1 MRVSSA
7 HRKIADAAY
16 EAVAARSSGR
26 IDDFGDVRAEIKRTL
41 PSVDTAL
48 LVEQY
53 VDQLASGADERALE
67 RGRSPQLGLFTGDP
81 VALDGF
87 FPTGDGKRVKV
98 RLAAAAD
105 WVVLIQLK
113 GDNVQAVSHEYQE
126 WIVAHSRLLP
136 WLSQGMTTEK
146 ALEAYRRA
154 NPTPPTPAAAQPS
167 ARKP

>member
-16 EAVAARSSGR
+16 EAVATRNSGR
-26 IDDFGDVRAEIKRTL
+26 IDDFEDVRSEIKRTL
-41 PSVDTAL
+41 PAVDTAM

-53 VDQLASGADERALE
+53 VDQLASGADDRALE
-67 RGRSPQLGLFTGDP
+67 RGRSPQLGLFTGTP
-81 VALDGF
+81 VALEGF

-98 RLAAAAD
+98 GRAYAQD

-146 ALEAYRRA
+146 ALEEYRRA
-154 NPTPPTPAAAQPS
+154 NPQAAAPS
-167 ARKP
+167 TAGKKP